1 MKDSVNNSTGSQPQS
16 RRHFISGIA
25 VVAGGQALLSIP
37 MISKALPFIPTFETY
52 TVAQVMDKFISEV
65 PGGWE
70 KDTVDTLKSGSA
82 DSQITGIVTTMFAT
96 IEIIRKTISMG
107 ANFIIAHE
115 PTFYNHEDDVSWLK
129 DNPVYQYKAD
139 LLKQHHITV
148 WRNHNYI
155 HNMVPDPVTT
165 ALVKQLGWTR
175 YADKGEKGLCTLVN
189 IPSMSLKDL
198 IGYLKQKLGVEKV
211 RYIGDPVQ
219 SCSTLFIAPG
229 GAGVIK
235 QVGGAALYR
244 PDVLICGELQEWET
258 AEYVRDARAKGE
270 KLALIIIG
278 HIASEEAGSVFM
290 LNWLKEKFP
299 TIKSVHIPSGN
310 SLSFL

>member
-1 MKDSVNNSTGSQPQS
+1 MKDSTKKFSVTKPQS
-16 RRHFISGIA
+16 RRHFIGGIA
-25 VVAGGQALLSIP
+25 AIAGGQALLSIP
-37 MISKALPFIPTFETY
+37 FISKAIPFTAAFETY

-65 PGGWE
+65 PGGRE

-96 IEIIRKTISMG
+96 IEVIRKTISLG

-139 LLKQHHITV
+139 LLKQHNITV

-155 HNMVPDPVTT
+155 HNMVPDPVTM
-165 ALVKQLGWTR
+165 ALLAQLGWTK
-175 YADKGEKGLCTLVN
+175 YADKALPNLLTL
-189 IPSMSLKDL
+189 PALSLKDL
-198 IGYLKQKLGVEKV
+198 IGYMKQKLGVDRV
-211 RYIGDPVQ
+211 RYIGDPLQ
-219 SCSTLFIAPG
+219 YCSRLLIEPG
-229 GAGVIK
+229 GAGRFK
-235 QVGGAALYR
+235 QVGGAALYH

-270 KLALIIIG
+270 NLALIILG

-299 TIKSVHIPSGN
+299 SIKSVHIPAGN